1 MMLKATASQAHYAPK
16 TSAAGCSAPGQI
28 GVMVALR
35 PNAPWE
41 PPGADSQL
49 FALKPSTPFTEPYR
63 LSAVRRTHAHQGTL
77 RLHIG
82 ATGYEE
88 GQDIV
93 SRSSHSCTRA
103 PTVRKRSWRVS
114 MVAEAH
120 WVVLNTS
127 RRHVSRRT

>member
-63 LSAVRRTHAHQGTL
+63 LSAVRRTHANKVKL
-77 RLHIG
+77 CLNMG
-82 ATGYEE
+82 ATGHDE
-88 GQDIV
+88 GQEIV
-93 SRSSHSCTRA
+93 IRSSHSCTRA
-103 PTVRKRSWRVS
+103 PTLSKRSWMVS
-114 MVAEAH
+114 IVAEAH
-120 WVVLNTS
+120 WVVFNTS
-127 RRHVSRRT
+127 RRNVSSNT